1 METIT
6 LLTTAEDAG
15 QRLDS
20 FLAGHIDGL
29 TRSAAARL
37 LADGPRAGNLC
48 MYASAGDAGGCGAG
62 YSAGCGL

>member
-37 LADGPRAGNLC
+37 LADG
-48 MYASAGDAGGCGAG
+48 
-62 YSAGCGL
+62 

>member
-20 FLAGHIDGL
+20 FLAGHIDGPVRRRRGFWQ
-29 TRSAAARL
+29 TGR
-37 LADGPRAGNLC
+37 
-48 MYASAGDAGGCGAG
+48 
-62 YSAGCGL
+62 